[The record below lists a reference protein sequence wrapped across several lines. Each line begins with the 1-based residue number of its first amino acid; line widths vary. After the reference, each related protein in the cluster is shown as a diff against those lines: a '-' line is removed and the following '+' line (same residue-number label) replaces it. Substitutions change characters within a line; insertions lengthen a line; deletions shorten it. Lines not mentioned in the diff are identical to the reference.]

1 MNAVYVWYEK
11 KSAEVLCIY
20 TDNYAV
26 FGLLVKLVMCHRT
39 GLGSNL
45 HIENKYHFT
54 ACLFER
60 VSLLRGHDCEE
71 HKTQIIIETI
81 IKDRLVFI

>member
-1 MNAVYVWYEK
+1 MQCTFGMRRNQLRCCAFT
-11 KSAEVLCIY
+11 LTIML
-20 TDNYAV
+20 V
-26 FGLLVKLVMCHRT
+26 FGLLVRLVMCHGT

-60 VSLLRGHDCEE
+60 VSLLRGHDCEDCTK
-71 HKTQIIIETI
+71 H
-81 IKDRLVFI
+81 RLLLKLS